1 MVLTGMISKRITN
14 CQLLTNK
21 YDQMKYFKLF
31 LLTAFLIVSCKTVQE
46 TTDVVQT
53 KSTPA
58 VIQDTREIQGGMWI
72 PSLLEGMNETE
83 MKQLGSKMTANDIYD
98 VNNSSLKDAI
108 AHFGGG
114 CTSEIIS
121 PKGLLLTNHH
131 CGFGVIQSHSSL
143 EHDYLKDGFW
153 AKSLE
158 EELPNETLSATF
170 IKRID
175 DVTDAVF
182 EGITDEMD
190 EASKMKLINQNILK
204 VSKAAQKEEWQNVNV
219 RSFYKG
225 LQYLLF
231 VTERFTDV
239 RLVGAPPTSI
249 GKFGADTDN
258 WMWPRHTGDFS
269 MFRVYAD
276 ANNRPA
282 KYSKD
287 NVPYKPKHYLPIS
300 LDGVEE
306 GDFTLVFG
314 FPGRTNEYLPAV
326 GVDQIVNV
334 LNPAKIEVRDNALK
348 ILDSYM
354 RKDADIKIKYASKF
368 ASTANYWKK
377 WIGENQGIHQTKAI
391 DKKRELEKEFS
402 KIVNE
407 KDLVGY
413 KTLLSDFEK
422 LYKEIESVS
431 LARDYWIEVAYRNVE
446 LLGITFRA
454 YQLEQTFLR
463 GGEEAFEKSRTA
475 TLNRFKRVFKNYSK
489 IVDKPV
495 FEKLV
500 ALYSEKMPKDY
511 LPETMDG
518 IDFTVLTNDVY
529 SNSKLTSLSG
539 AEELLAGKP
548 DEVIKKLNEDKA
560 YAFGKEL
567 HLSFYNK
574 IEPKFQ
580 QLNMQLGAVQKKYM
594 KALMEV
600 FPNKRFY
607 PDANSTL
614 RVNYG
619 RVEGYEPKDGI
630 MYTSKSYL
638 KGVMEKYKPGDYE
651 FDVPQKL
658 RDLYKFKDYGQYGE
672 NGKMPIN
679 FLSTNHMTGGNSG
692 SPIVDGNGNLTGLAF
707 DTTWEG
713 TMSDLHFDADIV
725 RSISVDIRYVLFIID
740 KYAGATHL
748 IDEMTLVHPKQSS
761 NPIKKEMLK
770 P

>member
-1 MVLTGMISKRITN
+1 
-14 CQLLTNK
+14 
-21 YDQMKYFKLF
+21 MKYLKLY
-31 LLTAFLIVSCKTVQE
+31 LLLAISIFSLSITAQKKAEI
-46 TTDVVQT
+46 
-53 KSTPA
+53 
-58 VIQDTREIQGGMWI
+58 DTRNIQGGMWI
-72 PSLLEGMNETE
+72 PSLLEGMNESE
-83 MKQLGSKMTANDIYD
+83 MQQLGSNMTAKDIYD

-131 CGFGVIQSHSSL
+131 CGFRVIQSHSSL
-143 EHDYLKDGFW
+143 ENDYLKDGFW
-153 AKSLE
+153 AMSLE
-158 EELPNETLSATF
+158 DELPNERLSATF

-175 DVTDAVF
+175 DVTVDVF
-182 EGITDEMD
+182 AGITDDMD
-190 EASKMKLINQNILK
+190 EASKMKLISQNIQK
-204 VSKAAQKEEWQNVNV
+204 VNKSAQKEEWQDVNV

-231 VTERFTDV
+231 VTEKFTDV

-282 KYSKD
+282 NYSKD

-326 GVDQIVNV
+326 GVDQIVSV

-348 ILDSYM
+348 IIDSYM
-354 RKDADIKIKYASKF
+354 RKDADIKIKYAAKF
-368 ASTANYWKK
+368 AGTANYWKK
-377 WIGENQGIHQTKAI
+377 WIGENQGIHQTNAI
-391 DKKRELEKEFS
+391 DKKLELEKEFS
-402 KIVNE
+402 RIVKE
-407 KDLVGY
+407 KDLTGY
-413 KTLLSDFEK
+413 TTLLSDFEK

-446 LLGITFRA
+446 LLGITFRT
-454 YQLEQTFLR
+454 YQLEQAFLKS
-463 GGEEAFEKSRTA
+463 GEQGFEKARTR
-475 TLNRFKRVFKNYSK
+475 TLDGLKRTYKNYSAM
-489 IVDKPV
+489 VDRPV

-500 ALYSEKMPKDY
+500 ALYAEKSPKEY
-511 LPETMDG
+511 LPTNIQGVNFET
-518 IDFTVLTNDVY
+518 LATNIY
-529 SNSKLTSLSG
+529 SNSKLTSLEG
-539 AEELLAGKP
+539 AKQLLEGTP
-548 DEVIKKLNEDKA
+548 EDVIKKLNEDRA

-567 HLSFYNK
+567 HTIYYNK
-574 IEPKFQ
+574 IGPKFQ

-600 FPNKRFY
+600 FPTKRFY

-619 RVEGYEPKDGI
+619 MVQGYAPKDGVY
-630 MYTSKSYL
+630 YTNKTYL
-638 KGVMEKYKPGDYE
+638 KGVMDKYVPGDYE
-651 FDVPQKL
+651 FDVPKKL
-658 RDLYKFKDYGQYGE
+658 QELYSTKNYGRYAE

-713 TMSDLHFDADIV
+713 TMSDLYFDADIV

-748 IDEMTLVHPKQSS
+748 IDEMKLVHPKM
-761 NPIKKEMLK
+761 KEMIN